1 METTAGCPLHHPAAL
16 HSTNHSSTNPLGIAK
31 IFPLKVISKVLRRQ
45 CPWSMIIRLLLQL
58 LQLSFPAPDK
68 SVCPA
73 PVQLHCV
80 VASPLRP
87 QQLRGLAQ
95 DAPTPH
101 PIPPLIWRGGCPS
114 SAQLCPAL
122 PSSGGTHSDG
132 AAAGRLGWGTPHSP
146 AWVTRPETRPEHQPQ
161 ISTQHLDIDIYTV
174 SRYRYLHSI

>member
-1 METTAGCPLHHPAAL
+1 
-16 HSTNHSSTNPLGIAK
+16 
-31 IFPLKVISKVLRRQ
+31 
-45 CPWSMIIRLLLQL
+45 MIIRLLLQL

-122 PSSGGTHSDG
+122 AAHIQIEQRPGGWAGGHRIVQLGSPDQKHAQNPSH
-132 AAAGRLGWGTPHSP
+132 
-146 AWVTRPETRPEHQPQ
+146 
-161 ISTQHLDIDIYTV
+161 
-174 SRYRYLHSI
+174 RYLHSI

>member
-1 METTAGCPLHHPAAL
+1 
-16 HSTNHSSTNPLGIAK
+16 
-31 IFPLKVISKVLRRQ
+31 
-45 CPWSMIIRLLLQL
+45 MIIRLLLQL

-80 VASPLRP
+80 VASPPRP

-122 PSSGGTHSDG
+122 PSSGGTHTDG
-132 AAAGRLGWGTPHSP
+132 AAAGEAGLGDT
-146 AWVTRPETRPEHQPQ
+146 A
-161 ISTQHLDIDIYTV
+161 
-174 SRYRYLHSI
+174 

>member
-1 METTAGCPLHHPAAL
+1 
-16 HSTNHSSTNPLGIAK
+16 
-31 IFPLKVISKVLRRQ
+31 
-45 CPWSMIIRLLLQL
+45 MIIRLLLQL

-68 SVCPA
+68 SVCP
-73 PVQLHCV
+73 VQLRGV

-122 PSSGGTHSDG
+122 PSSGGTHTD
-132 AAAGRLGWGTPHSP
+132 
-146 AWVTRPETRPEHQPQ
+146 
-161 ISTQHLDIDIYTV
+161 
-174 SRYRYLHSI
+174 

>member
-1 METTAGCPLHHPAAL
+1 
-16 HSTNHSSTNPLGIAK
+16 
-31 IFPLKVISKVLRRQ
+31 
-45 CPWSMIIRLLLQL
+45 MIIRLLLQL

-80 VASPLRP
+80 VASPPRP

-101 PIPPLIWRGGCPS
+101 PIPPLIWRGGCPALPS
-114 SAQLCPAL
+114 SAQLCSAL

-161 ISTQHLDIDIYTV
+161 ISTQYLDTDIYTV
-174 SRYRYLHSI
+174 SRYRYLA

>member
-73 PVQLHCV
+73 PVQLRGV
-80 VASPLRP
+80 VASPPRP

-114 SAQLCPAL
+114 SAQLWRHTFRW
-122 PSSGGTHSDG
+122 SSGRGG
-132 AAAGRLGWGTPHSP
+132 WAGGHRIVQLGSP
-146 AWVTRPETRPEHQPQ
+146 DQKHAQNTSH
-161 ISTQHLDIDIYTV
+161 
-174 SRYRYLHSI
+174 RYLHSI